1 MALWYCDSQ
10 RPSEQRAFC
19 HDIILRNLVW
29 SLKQIYDPGT
39 HREST
44 WLTNLPAYETDFFF
58 KKGQLGLAT
67 HRRRSASLK
76 SSVERCSCM
85 ARASIIGNLPPL
97 GGPICGRN
105 MQMQVLELGK
115 EIWRGPAIIPRL
127 IHDVGFVWASCGLR

>member
-97 GGPICGRN
+97 WRTN
-105 MQMQVLELGK
+105 M
-115 EIWRGPAIIPRL
+115 RL
-127 IHDVGFVWASCGLR
+127 QHCKCKCSSWEKKYGEGQQSSQG